1 MQAWPALS
9 QGGPMQSA
17 GKRLELKDR
26 IDQENPVIYAKV
38 VKSPKYV
45 SNYFKYPKITDTA

>member
-1 MQAWPALS
+1 MQAWLALS
-9 QGGPMQSA
+9 QGGPTQSA

-26 IDQENPVIYAKV
+26 IGQENPVIYAKV